1 MQNIGLVLSQLEDIL
16 VPLGICVA
24 LPVMIVWLVMRK
36 KTNETNRRTEIV
48 LAAIEKNSEIDVED
62 FFKKMNPAQKTLKE
76 KLMQR
81 FLWGG
86 VLVALGVALIVFVLV
101 QSLFG
106 GTEVNDMMLLCGVV
120 ACFVGAAFLITYRVS
135 RNVLAK
141 ELEEE
146 SKGEAQ

>member
-1 MQNIGLVLSQLEDIL
+1 MQNIGLVVSQLEDIL

-106 GTEVNDMMLLCGVV
+106 GAEVNDMMLLCGVA

>member
-1 MQNIGLVLSQLEDIL
+1 MEIIGLILSKLENIL
-16 VPLGICVA
+16 LPLGICVA

-81 FLWGG
+81 FLWG
-86 VLVALGVALIVFVLV
+86 A
-101 QSLFG
+101 SLLHW
-106 GTEVNDMMLLCGVV
+106 EWH
-120 ACFVGAAFLITYRVS
+120 
-135 RNVLAK
+135 
-141 ELEEE
+141 
-146 SKGEAQ
+146 

>member
-1 MQNIGLVLSQLEDIL
+1 
-16 VPLGICVA
+16 
-24 LPVMIVWLVMRK
+24 MIV
-36 KTNETNRRTEIV
+36 
-48 LAAIEKNSEIDVED
+48 AD
-62 FFKKMNPAQKTLKE
+62 FRKKMNPAQKTLKE

-106 GTEVNDMMLLCGVV
+106 GAEVNDMMLLCGVV

>member
-1 MQNIGLVLSQLEDIL
+1 MNNMDFILSQLAEIL
-16 VPLGICVA
+16 VPLGIVVV
-24 LPVMIVWLVMRK
+24 LPVLIVWLDMRK
-36 KTNETNRRTEIV
+36 KANDTNKRTEIV

-62 FFKKMNPAQKTLKE
+62 FFKKMNPPQKTLKE

-106 GTEVNDMMLLCGVV
+106 GAEVNDMMLLCGVV

>member
-1 MQNIGLVLSQLEDIL
+1 MQNIGLVVSQLEDIL

-81 FLWGG
+81 FLWGV
-86 VLVALGVALIVFVLV
+86 VLVALGVALIVFVLM
-101 QSLFG
+101 QALFG
-106 GTEVNDMMLLCGVV
+106 GAEVNDMMLLCGVV
-120 ACFVGAAFLITYRVS
+120 ACFVGVAFLIAYRVS

-146 SKGEAQ
+146 SRGEAQ

>member
-1 MQNIGLVLSQLEDIL
+1 MQNIGFILSHLGDIL

-24 LPVMIVWLVMRK
+24 MPVMIVWLVMRN

-48 LAAIEKNSEIDVED
+48 LVAIEKNSGIDVED

-86 VLVALGVALIVFVLV
+86 RPYCIG
-101 QSLFG
+101 S
-106 GTEVNDMMLLCGVV
+106 GTDCVCADAG
-120 ACFVGAAFLITYRVS
+120 S
-135 RNVLAK
+135 RN
-141 ELEEE
+141 
-146 SKGEAQ
+146 

>member
-1 MQNIGLVLSQLEDIL
+1 MNNMDFILSQLAEIL
-16 VPLGICVA
+16 VPLGIVVV
-24 LPVMIVWLVMRK
+24 LPVLIVWLDMRK
-36 KTNETNRRTEIV
+36 KANDTNKRTEIV
-48 LAAIEKNSEIDVED
+48 LAAIEKNSDIDVED
-62 FFKKMNPAQKTLKE
+62 FFKKMNPPQKTLKE

-106 GTEVNDMMLLCGVV
+106 GAEVNDMMLLCGVV